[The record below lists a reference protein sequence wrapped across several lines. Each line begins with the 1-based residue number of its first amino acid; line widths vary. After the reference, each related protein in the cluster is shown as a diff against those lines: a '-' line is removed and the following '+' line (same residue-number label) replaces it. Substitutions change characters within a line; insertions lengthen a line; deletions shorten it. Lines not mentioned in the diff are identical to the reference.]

1 MGVSEIWLYPQIA
14 TFFGDNDDIGRFAMF
29 PLNFQRTPRK
39 AQLEARLSFDL
50 HWIWVSFSISADMIV

>member
-1 MGVSEIWLYPQIA
+1 L
-14 TFFGDNDDIGRFAMF
+14 GDNDDIGRFAMF
-29 PLNFQRTPRK
+29 PPNFQRTLRK